1 MAKTVTIS
9 DGLAALLEKRRADEG
24 YASLDAA
31 AEALIAE
38 GLAEE
43 FEDAEPW
50 TTDELRVLIQ
60 EAEESG
66 PAEAWDAKAVRAEVL
81 RRYAERTGRA

>member
-1 MAKTVTIS
+1 MAKTVSIS

-43 FEDAEPW
+43 LEDAEPW
-50 TTDELRVLIQ
+50 TTEELRALIR

-66 PAEAWDAKAVRAEVL
+66 PAEEWDPKAVRAEVL
-81 RRYAERTGRA
+81 RRYAERARRA